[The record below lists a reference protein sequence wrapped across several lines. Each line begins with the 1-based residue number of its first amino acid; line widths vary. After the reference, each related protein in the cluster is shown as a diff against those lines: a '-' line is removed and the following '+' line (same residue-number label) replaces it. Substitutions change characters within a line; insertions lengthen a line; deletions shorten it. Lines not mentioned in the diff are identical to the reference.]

1 MSMDLNRILTRF
13 PAQHFAY
20 CFAYGSGVF
29 QQAGRTDRAMV
40 DLIFVVNNTHD
51 FHRDN
56 LDANPDHYS
65 SLRHLGPSV
74 VSGVQKLF
82 GANVYFNTLVTL
94 GDLTFKYGVIDVQ
107 DFCRDLKSWQTLYIA
122 GRLHKPV
129 LMLHDQGL
137 SDLVMYNL
145 ESAVH
150 AALLQLPNKFS
161 EEDLYTT
168 ITGLSYRGDFRMI
181 IGEDKNKVSNI
192 VQPQIEKFRSL
203 YTPVFKSMSH
213 RLSIQCSSLEQDN
226 SLESKFYNLQRL
238 PQNLKD
244 ILHRSFKNNS
254 TINDEESTFRELA
267 KRDDVGKIVRNG
279 ICRIVFYS
287 SLMQSIKGIPT
298 AGLLKSVVYSYNKL
312 NKMVKSMFL

>member
-1 MSMDLNRILTRF
+1 MDLNRILARF
-13 PAQHFAY
+13 PSHHFAY

-40 DLIFVVNNTHD
+40 DLIFVVNNTHG

-65 SLRHLGPSV
+65 SIRHLGPSV
-74 VSGVQKLF
+74 VSGVQQLF
-82 GANVYFNTLVTL
+82 GANVYFNTHVTV

-107 DFCRDLKSWQTLYIA
+107 DFRQDLQSWHTLYIA

-129 LMLHDQGL
+129 LTLHDQGL
-137 SDLVMYNL
+137 SELVKYNHK
-145 ESAVH
+145 SAVH

-161 EEDLYTT
+161 EKDLYTT
-168 ITGLSYRGDFRMI
+168 IAGLSYRGDFRML

-203 YTPVFKSMSH
+203 YTPVLKSMSH
-213 RLSIQCSSLEQDN
+213 RLSVHCSSFEQEN
-226 SLESKFYNLQRL
+226 SLENKFYHLQRL

-244 ILHRSFKNNS
+244 ILHRSYKSNDLV
-254 TINDEESTFRELA
+254 NDEDNTFREIA
-267 KRDDVGKIVRNG
+267 KREDVGKIVRNG
-279 ICRIVFYS
+279 IFRIVFYS
-287 SLMQSIKGIPT
+287 ALMQSVKGIPT

-312 NKMVKSMFL
+312 NKMFKSMFL

>member
-1 MSMDLNRILTRF
+1 MDLNRILTRF
-13 PAQHFAY
+13 PAQHFVY

-40 DLIFVVNNTHD
+40 DLIFVVDNTHG
-51 FHRDN
+51 FHQDN
-56 LDANPDHYS
+56 LYSNPDHYS
-65 SLRHLGPSV
+65 FLRHLGPSV
-74 VSGVQKLF
+74 VSDVQKLF
-82 GANVYFNTLVTL
+82 GANVYFNTHVTV

-107 DFCRDLKSWQTLYIA
+107 DFRSDLQSWHTLYIA

-129 LMLHDQGL
+129 LTLYDQGL
-137 SDLVMYNL
+137 GDLVKRNL
-145 ESAVH
+145 KSAVH
-150 AALLQLPNKFS
+150 AALLQLPNRFS

-168 ITGLSYRGDFRMI
+168 IAGLSYRGDFRMI

-203 YTPVFKSMSH
+203 YTPVFQSMSH
-213 RLSIQCSSLEQDN
+213 RLSIHCSSLEQEN
-226 SLESKFYNLQRL
+226 NLESKFYHLQRL

-244 ILHRSFKNNS
+244 LLHRSFKTNNLVS
-254 TINDEESTFRELA
+254 DGDSTFRELA

-279 ICRIVFYS
+279 IYRIVFYS

-298 AGLLKSVVYSYNKL
+298 AGLLKSVIYSYNKL